1 MALLMGNVHFI
12 FSGLGYQVRLNGL
25 FIGFLI
31 VFFFNKNF
39 IFKDKKSNYYFFLGK
54 NQRIQKNI

>member
-31 VFFFNKNF
+31 VFFLIK
-39 IFKDKKSNYYFFLGK
+39 ILFLKIK
-54 NQRIQKNI
+54 NQIITFF